1 MGVYNWIQVPLLIIL
16 VSVVFGQFRIS
27 YPSGEVP
34 LCHTGTCSRL
44 QVIFGDSNH
53 SLENT
58 GLIFFSVCEL
68 RAWFISLP
76 FGIWSPRQGSVRL
89 YLVSNWWCFLP
100 VSLLNLLS
108 LFVVVVVLI
117 NALSVKFQAK
127 WDERNPSFQR
137 FFNFAFKRQFQ
148 LYPLQM
154 KCSGCWVTYHLLPS
168 PPLTYLREKNR
179 DWFVCPNKIWEKLP
193 LHLCGLLKY
202 LYVILKIVEKPQIQR
217 EHLRLLFYFKSKG
230 RCTFFFFTY
239 LFETWQV
246 ENGGKPRTI
255 KRRKWLHVLPIASWT
270 SWIKQKQLECQM
282 PCKFLRLV

>member
-27 YPSGEVP
+27 YPSGEV
-34 LCHTGTCSRL
+34 LC
-44 QVIFGDSNH
+44 VI
-53 SLENT
+53 LELVRGYKSFLET
-58 GLIFFSVCEL
+58 VTIPWKILGWFFFSVCEL

-108 LFVVVVVLI
+108 LFIVVVVLI

-193 LHLCGLLKY
+193 LHLCGLLRY
-202 LYVILKIVEKPQIQR
+202 LYVILKIVEKPQIER

-230 RCTFFFFTY
+230 RCTFFFFFFLPTY
-239 LFETWQV
+239 LKHGKLRMVGSQGQLSAG
-246 ENGGKPRTI
+246 NGFTCCLLPPR
-255 KRRKWLHVLPIASWT
+255 RAG
-270 SWIKQKQLECQM
+270 
-282 PCKFLRLV
+282 